1 MLFCAAREVPTTTKR
16 PWGELLNVPATARVS
31 GPFFPFVV
39 STAPRALTELVAT
52 LNIDLRVGEL
62 AETITVSGE
71 TPIVNLQSAAQQ
83 RVMTEEIVTQL
94 PTARS
99 IQGLATL
106 IPGVKII
113 SAIICA

>member
-52 LNIDLRVGEL
+52 LASVVATNLEIAVLLTDCVSSERDSGKAVGTR
-62 AETITVSGE
+62 ASGC
-71 TPIVNLQSAAQQ
+71 
-83 RVMTEEIVTQL
+83 VM
-94 PTARS
+94 ACDS
-99 IQGLATL
+99 
-106 IPGVKII
+106 
-113 SAIICA
+113 